1 MKEQPAVVRYV
12 RLMKKCFV
20 ILSCIV
26 IPAIMVC
33 AVFAF
38 AGYIGFWIVTPA
50 VLIVYL
56 AVYAWYAL
64 HVSIG
69 TVIGLEVTSEVIHV
83 KTKRGT
89 YTYDVKTGCAGV
101 RRKKHRLIATFRTQT
116 SQDSF
121 TFYLRAPF
129 SKPYEEAFTER
140 DLVPFWNGEES
151 EEM

>member
-12 RLMKKCFV
+12 RLMKKWVV
-20 ILSCIV
+20 ILSCLV

-64 HVSIG
+64 HVSMG

-101 RRKKHRLIATFRTQT
+101 PRKAPAEGHGAHARVAGFLYVLSSGTFFQT
-116 SQDSF
+116 
-121 TFYLRAPF
+121 
-129 SKPYEEAFTER
+129 
-140 DLVPFWNGEES
+140 V
-151 EEM
+151 